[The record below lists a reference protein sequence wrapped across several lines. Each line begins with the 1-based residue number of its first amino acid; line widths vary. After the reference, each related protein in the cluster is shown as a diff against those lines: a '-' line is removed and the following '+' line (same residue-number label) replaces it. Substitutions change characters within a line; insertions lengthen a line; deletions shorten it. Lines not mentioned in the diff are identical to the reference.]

1 MQVRRLDEAVQARK
15 AAVGTEIKALE
26 SLYQEKFSPEALKQL
41 KALAVRPAGTV
52 AQPQAE
58 SAWRTA
64 LRTALLEKEE
74 VADGDLR
81 ELALDR
87 SRALRQ
93 VLIEQGQVTDSRVF
107 VLEPEAVTGAVEAV
121 ASRVV
126 LNVI

>member
-1 MQVRRLDEAVQARK
+1 M
-15 AAVGTEIKALE
+15 
-26 SLYQEKFSPEALKQL
+26 
-41 KALAVRPAGTV
+41 
-52 AQPQAE
+52 
-58 SAWRTA
+58 
-64 LRTALLEKEE
+64 LEKEE

>member
-1 MQVRRLDEAVQARK
+1 M
-15 AAVGTEIKALE
+15 
-26 SLYQEKFSPEALKQL
+26 KQL
-41 KALAVRPAGTV
+41 KALAVRPAGAV

-58 SAWRTA
+58 SAWRTT